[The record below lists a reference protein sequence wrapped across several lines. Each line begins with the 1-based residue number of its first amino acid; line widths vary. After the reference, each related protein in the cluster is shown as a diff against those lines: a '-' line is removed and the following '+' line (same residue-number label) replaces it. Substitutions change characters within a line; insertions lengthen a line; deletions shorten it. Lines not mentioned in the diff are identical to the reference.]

1 MMNNTEEE
9 EIPSSS
15 LVYNQDDLLG
25 VDDPLSDPLA
35 LDDNLDN
42 DEFGTVTDTADT
54 SADGEII
61 LVDVNSLKSAFTVV
75 TTEQTQT
82 NDHLNSIDNNKTK
95 LNYRQNNKHNK
106 LTHNNISGDD
116 SCNTSTTATTAPTLN
131 DTTNILINNKQQ
143 LNSKVQSI
151 CMQNDL
157 VLSNL
162 LGDSFDIADM
172 PDISDEATVIGHH
185 GDNSHLEIQFE
196 PVNIT
201 LGDEVDEVNEEV
213 EGARSDG
220 SDSGF
225 GLELT
230 SIIPDKTVVSPVGS
244 PVGK

>member
-25 VDDPLSDPLA
+25 GDDPLSDPLA
-35 LDDNLDN
+35 LDDNLDSA
-42 DEFGTVTDTADT
+42 EFGTVTDAADT

-75 TTEQTQT
+75 TTDQTHT
-82 NDHLNSIDNNKTK
+82 NDHLNLIDNNKTR
-95 LNYRQNNKHNK
+95 LNYRQNNTHNK
-106 LTHNNISGDD
+106 LVHNNLSGDD
-116 SCNTSTTATTAPTLN
+116 SCNATAAAPTLHESTSSKE
-131 DTTNILINNKQQ
+131 DNICL
-143 LNSKVQSI
+143 
-151 CMQNDL
+151 QNEL
-157 VLSNL
+157 VLSSL
-162 LGDSFDIADM
+162 LGDSLLDIVDM
-172 PDISDEATVIGHH
+172 PDISDEATVIGHGHH
-185 GDNSHLEIQFE
+185 GDNSHLEIHFE

-201 LGDEVDEVNEEV
+201 LVDEVDEVNEEV

-230 SIIPDKTVVSPVGS
+230 SNIPDKTVVA
-244 PVGK
+244 PVGKCS